1 MPKKARRQLI
11 IVGTVVALILIF
23 TFTFKMTVV
32 HGDSMLPTYHD
43 GQMVIVNRM
52 HGLTGPLRKGDVVL
66 VKMNNDVLIKRVA
79 YLSGETIDENE
90 SRAFR
95 RVLEFFEVTEL
106 QKKEFPFKTN
116 RLKVPA
122 GFIVVLG
129 DNRAVS
135 EDSRAFGPV
144 ALTDVLGRV
153 VNAPSHR

>member
-1 MPKKARRQLI
+1 MPKNKRRQLI
-11 IVGTVVALILIF
+11 AVAIVVGLILLF

-43 GQMVIVNRM
+43 GQMLLVNRM
-52 HGLTGPLRKGDVVL
+52 VTSPLQKGDVVL
-66 VKMNNDVLIKRVA
+66 VKMNNDVIIKRVA
-79 YLSGETIDENE
+79 YLPGETINEAE

-106 QKKEFPFKTN
+106 QKKEFPFKSRT
-116 RLKVPA
+116 LKVPA

-135 EDSRAFGPV
+135 EDSRSFGPV
-144 ALTDVLGRV
+144 ALSDVLGRV
-153 VNAPSHR
+153 VNAAAHR